1 MSTSTDYVRVR
12 MQGRITTL
20 SPLHVGSGAVRGF
33 SARLAAIRQQLPAN
47 HGLVL
52 AAMREDKD
60 DDAEDSY
67 AAVYCDAHGR
77 PCIPASSL
85 RGALRAA
92 ADPQARERLF
102 GPERIDKDQAGSSGC
117 VRLSDA
123 SLDRKSAV
131 VAATAQQIPYWDRDR
146 TTGIQH
152 GIAIDAV
159 TGAVREHMLYRLEF
173 VPATAEFTFSALLLD
188 PSEQDLH
195 QFAAA
200 VRRLDRRSLGKGI
213 AQGYGQIGVRD
224 ESWEALDAKLLGQW
238 AAAPGARLDDHYRR
252 VPVPKAASLPPPGR
266 IAFQLIADGPL
277 LVHQPGL
284 DRAQPRGGDDAETQD
299 VMAFD
304 RNSQGQPRLPG
315 TTLKGW
321 ARARARRIIHTLYVR
336 IHSARN
342 GDIERTAE
350 LIDAEIARLFGTA
363 GRRSI
368 VSFSDAVA
376 AASATHPQTF
386 NAIDRFTGGV
396 MPDAL
401 YRVDAVL
408 ADHFDASLGLDAS
421 MLADWQ
427 RGLLLWVLRDAL
439 EGDLVLGWGKGK
451 GYGDLRLRI
460 TPDGG
465 AAVETWQDALQA
477 LQAAFGSGAPSAWA
491 HALEKHV
498 AGLGKTNAKKG

>member
-1 MSTSTDYVRVR
+1 MKSPADYVRVR

-20 SPLHVGSGAVRGF
+20 SPLHVGSGGVRSFGE
-33 SARLAAIRQQLPAN
+33 RLATVRRQLPPN

-52 AAMREDKD
+52 AAMDPDKD

-67 AAVYCDAHGR
+67 AAVYCDTHGR
-77 PCIPASSL
+77 PCIPASTL

-92 ADPQARERLF
+92 AAPQVRDRLF
-102 GPERIDKDQAGSSGC
+102 GPERIDENRAGSSGR

-123 SLDRKSAV
+123 CLDLKSAV

-152 GIAIDAV
+152 GIAIDPI
-159 TGAVREHMLYRLEF
+159 TDAVREHMLYRLEF
-173 VPATAEFTFSALLLD
+173 VPASAEFTFNALFLD
-188 PSEQDLH
+188 ASEQDL
-195 QFAAA
+195 QDFAQA
-200 VRRLDRRSLGKGI
+200 VRQLDRQSLGKGI
-213 AQGYGQIGVRD
+213 AQGYGQIHVRD
-224 ESWEALDAKLLGQW
+224 EHWEALDAAELGRW
-238 AAAPGARLDDHYRR
+238 AATPGARLDDHYRR
-252 VPVPKAASLPPPGR
+252 LSAPAAAALPRPGR
-266 IAFQLIADGPL
+266 MAFQLVADGPL

-284 DRAQPRGGDDAETQD
+284 DREQPRGRDDAETQN
-299 VMAFD
+299 VMACD
-304 RNSQGQPRLPG
+304 RDSQGRPRLPG

-321 ARARARRIIHTLYVR
+321 ARARARRILHTLYVR

-342 GDIERTAE
+342 SDIERTAQ
-350 LIDAEIARLFGTA
+350 LVDAEIVRLFGSA
-363 GRRSI
+363 GQRSI
-368 VSFSDAVA
+368 VFFSDAVA
-376 AASATHPQTF
+376 ATAATHPQTF

-408 ADHFDASLGLDAS
+408 VDHFDASLRLDAS
-421 MLADWQ
+421 TLADWQ

-451 GYGDLRLRI
+451 GYGNLRLRV
-460 TPDGG
+460 TPDSG
-465 AAVETWQDALQA
+465 AAVDSWHDALQA
-477 LQAAFGSGAPSAWA
+477 LQAAFGSGAPMAWA
-491 HALEKHV
+491 NALEKHV

>member
-1 MSTSTDYVRVR
+1 MSTPKEYVRVR

-20 SPLHVGSGAVRGF
+20 SPLHVGSGSVRSF
-33 SARLAAIRQQLPAN
+33 SARLAAMRRQLPPN

-52 AAMREDKD
+52 AAMDPQKD

-77 PCIPASSL
+77 PCIPASTL

-92 ADPQARERLF
+92 APAEARERLF
-102 GPERIDKDQAGSSGC
+102 GPEHIDEQTGGRSGC

-123 SLDRKSAV
+123 RLERSSPIA
-131 VAATAQQIPYWDRDR
+131 AATAQQIPYFDADRS
-146 TTGIQH
+146 TGIQH
-152 GIAIDAV
+152 GIAIDPI

-173 VPATAEFTFSALLLD
+173 VPAAAEFTFSALLLD
-188 PSEQDLH
+188 ASEQDLRH
-195 QFAAA
+195 FAQA
-200 VRRLDRRSLGKGI
+200 VRQLDQRSLGKGV
-213 AQGYGQIGVRD
+213 AQGYGRIGVSD
-224 ESWEALDAKLLGQW
+224 PCWEALDATRLAEW
-238 AAAPGARLDDHYRR
+238 AASPGAPLENHYRR
-252 VPVPKAASLPPPGR
+252 LPAPVAAALPRSGR

-277 LVHQPGL
+277 LIHQPGL
-284 DRAQPRGGDDAETQD
+284 DRAQPRGDGDAETQD
-299 VMAFD
+299 VMMCD
-304 RNSQGQPRLPG
+304 RDSQNRPRLPG

-321 ARARARRIIHTLYVR
+321 ARARARRILHTLYAR
-336 IHSARN
+336 IHAARN
-342 GDIERTAE
+342 SDIAHTSSA
-350 LIDAEIARLFGTA
+350 IDKAIALLFGSA

-368 VSFSDAVA
+368 VYFSDAIA
-376 AASATHPQTF
+376 ATSATHAQTF

-408 ADHFDASLGLDAS
+408 ADRFDASLGLDVDT
-421 MLADWQ
+421 LDDWQ

-451 GYGDLRLRI
+451 GYGDLRLCI
-460 TPDGG
+460 TATG
-465 AAVETWQDALQA
+465 AAGIETWPDALQA
-477 LQAAFGSGAPSAWA
+477 LQNVFGSGAPAAWA

-498 AGLGKTNAKKG
+498 ASMGKTTAKKG

>member
-1 MSTSTDYVRVR
+1 MSTPTDYVRVR

-20 SPLHVGSGAVRGF
+20 SPLHVGSGGVRSF
-33 SARLAAIRQQLPAN
+33 SARLATVRRQLPPN

-52 AAMREDKD
+52 AAMDPQKD

-67 AAVYCDAHGR
+67 AAVYCDAQGR
-77 PCIPASSL
+77 PCIPASTL

-92 ADPQARERLF
+92 APADARERLF
-102 GPERIDKDQAGSSGC
+102 GPEHIDEANGGHSGR
-117 VRLSDA
+117 VRLGDA
-123 SLDRKSAV
+123 RLDPGSAA

-146 TTGIQH
+146 STGIQH
-152 GIAIDAV
+152 GIAIDPV

-173 VPATAEFTFSALLLD
+173 VPAAAEFTFSALILD
-188 PSEQDLH
+188 ASERDLH
-195 QFAAA
+195 DFAQA

-213 AQGYGQIGVRD
+213 AQGYGRIGVRD
-224 ESWEALDAKLLGQW
+224 ERWEALDVTQLRHW
-238 AAAPGARLDDHYRR
+238 AAAPGARLDDHYR
-252 VPVPKAASLPPPGR
+252 PLPAPAAAAQPAAGR
-266 IAFQLIADGPL
+266 IAFQLVGDGPL
-277 LVHQPGL
+277 LIHQPGL
-284 DRAQPRGGDDAETQD
+284 DREQPRGGDDAEMQD
-299 VMAFD
+299 VMACD
-304 RNSQGQPRLPG
+304 RDSQGRPRLPG

-321 ARARARRIIHTLYVR
+321 ARARARRILHTLYAR
-336 IHSARN
+336 IHGARN
-342 GDIERTAE
+342 SDIEHTSKV
-350 LIDAEIARLFGTA
+350 IDPAIATLFGSA

-376 AASATHPQTF
+376 DAAATHPQTF

-408 ADHFDASLGLDAS
+408 AGHFDASLGLDAGA
-421 MLADWQ
+421 LADWQ

-460 TPDGG
+460 TGDGG
-465 AAVETWQDALQA
+465 AAIETWHDALQA
-477 LQAAFGSGAPSAWA
+477 LQAAFGDSAPAAWVQ
-491 HALEKHV
+491 ALEKHV
-498 AGLGKTNAKKG
+498 AGLARTTAKKG